1 MSDIDQTAAIPSAS
15 SLLRLF
21 LPEHLPA
28 TLMLAGGVTLYA
40 VESYIMATIAP
51 SIVRDIGGL
60 ALFSWVTSLF
70 VAAAV
75 LGSIFVA
82 MRPRGTGLRTIYVIA
97 ALVFGVGSLI
107 ASAAPS
113 MPVVLLG
120 RAVQGLGTGS
130 LAALGYAFIRFVYPE
145 PLWTKAS
152 TLYAAIWGVATVIGP
167 TLGGF
172 FSAGSSW
179 RYAFIVL
186 VPLGLVMAVLAP
198 RLLPE
203 VEDDREQAKTP
214 VAQIGLLLGAV
225 LMVSTAGTI
234 ETTAAKIALIAASIA
249 AVAGMLFIEGR
260 SPNRL
265 LPSGA
270 VSLSRPIARVYL
282 TMLAM
287 TVVLVSDVF
296 IPYFLQVLHGVTPLV
311 SGYLVALVALG
322 WTFAAFLSGSLTG
335 RQAYLAIVAG
345 ALIEAA
351 ATISL
356 AVFLARNNPQA
367 HMLFIVP
374 AAAAMFMMGFG
385 VGLGWA
391 HLVAMVLALVADNE
405 QDKASSAIP
414 TMSSLGGAFG
424 AAFAGVIANGAGLVD
439 PGGISGALSA
449 AHWLYLLMALPGIV
463 AIAAALTLMHVARN
477 ADKTLSRGA
486 A

>member
-1 MSDIDQTAAIPSAS
+1 MSEIEQTIALPNANSVF
-15 SLLRLF
+15 RLF
-21 LPEHLPA
+21 LPEHLAA

-40 VESYIMATIAP
+40 VESYITATIAP

-82 MRPRGTGLRTIYVIA
+82 MRPRGITLRGVYVIA
-97 ALVFGVGSLI
+97 ALVFGAGSMVAAI
-107 ASAAPS
+107 APS
-113 MPVVLLG
+113 MPVVLIG
-120 RAVQGLGTGS
+120 RALQGLGTGA

-145 PLWTKAS
+145 PLWPKAT
-152 TLYAAIWGVATVIGP
+152 TLYAAIWGISTVIGP

-186 VPLGLVMAVLAP
+186 VPLGLVMAGLAP

-203 VEDDREQAKTP
+203 VEDDREQIKTP
-214 VAQIGLLLGAV
+214 VAQIGLLLAAV
-225 LMVSTAGTI
+225 LMISAAGAIAATAMK
-234 ETTAAKIALIAASIA
+234 ALLIAASVIA
-249 AVAGMLFIEGR
+249 VSAMLLVEGR
-260 SPNRL
+260 SRNRL

-270 VSLSRPIARVYL
+270 VSLSKPISRVYL

-287 TVVLVSDVF
+287 TLVLVSDVF
-296 IPYFLQVLHGVTPLV
+296 IPYFLQSLHGVTPLM
-311 SGYLVALVALG
+311 SGYLVALVAVG
-322 WTFAAFLSGSLTG
+322 WTFAAFLSSSLTG
-335 RQAYLAIVAG
+335 GQAHAAIIIG

-351 ATISL
+351 STASL
-356 AVFLARNNPQA
+356 TLFLARDNAEGQ
-367 HMLFIVP
+367 LLLVVP

-385 VGLGWA
+385 IGLGWA
-391 HLVAMVLALVADNE
+391 HLVAMVLKLVASNE

-424 AAFAGVIANGAGLVD
+424 AAIAGVIANGAGLVE
-439 PGGISGALSA
+439 PGGVAGSIAA
-449 AHWLYLLMALPGIV
+449 AHWLYAAMALPGIV
-463 AIAAALTLMHVARN
+463 AIAAAITLRDSRN
-477 ADKTLSRGA
+477 
-486 A
+486 

>member
-1 MSDIDQTAAIPSAS
+1 MSEIDQTIALPNDS
-15 SLLRLF
+15 SVFRLF
-21 LPEHLPA
+21 LPEHLAA

-40 VESYIMATIAP
+40 VESYITATIAP

-82 MRPRGTGLRTIYVIA
+82 MRPRGITLRGVYVIA
-97 ALVFGVGSLI
+97 ALVFGAGSMVAAI
-107 ASAAPS
+107 APS
-113 MPVVLLG
+113 MPVVLIG
-120 RAVQGLGTGS
+120 RALQGLGTGA

-145 PLWTKAS
+145 PLWPKAT
-152 TLYAAIWGVATVIGP
+152 TLYAAIWGISTVIGP

-186 VPLGLVMAVLAP
+186 VPLGLVMAGLAP

-203 VEDDREQAKTP
+203 VEDDREQIKTP
-214 VAQIGLLLGAV
+214 VAQIGLLLAAV
-225 LMVSTAGTI
+225 LMISAAGAIAATAMK
-234 ETTAAKIALIAASIA
+234 ALLIAASVIA
-249 AVAGMLFIEGR
+249 VSAMLLVEGR
-260 SPNRL
+260 SRNRL

-270 VSLSRPIARVYL
+270 VSLSKPISRVYL

-287 TVVLVSDVF
+287 TLVLVSDVF
-296 IPYFLQVLHGVTPLV
+296 IPYFLQSLHGVTPLM
-311 SGYLVALVALG
+311 SGYLVALVAVG
-322 WTFAAFLSGSLTG
+322 WTFAAFLSSSLTG
-335 RQAYLAIVAG
+335 GQAHAAIIIG

-351 ATISL
+351 ATASL
-356 AVFLARNNPQA
+356 TLVLARDNAEGQ
-367 HMLFIVP
+367 LLLIVP

-385 VGLGWA
+385 IGLGWA
-391 HLVAMVLALVADNE
+391 HLVAMVLKLVASNE

-424 AAFAGVIANGAGLVD
+424 AAIAGVIANGAGLVE
-439 PGGISGALSA
+439 PGGVAGSIAA
-449 AHWLYLLMALPGIV
+449 AHWLYAAMALPGLLAV
-463 AIAAALTLMHVARN
+463 GVSLTLRESRN
-477 ADKTLSRGA
+477 
-486 A
+486 